1 MTKNNFLSAR
11 NIALMGMLGAM
22 AALLMFFEIPLVFLA
37 PNFYKLDFS
46 EIPVMVGTFALGPA
60 AGALIEAVKIL
71 IKLLIKPTT
80 TGGVGEL
87 ANFVVGCAMAVPAGL
102 LYRAH
107 KNKKTAVRSLLLG
120 TLSMTVLGIVV
131 NALVML
137 PFYSKF
143 MPMETIINLGAKVV
157 PAVDSVW
164 TFCLFC
170 VGPFNLFKGLVIS
183 VITFL
188 LYKRV
193 SPLIHSFQSGAKKG
207 KAK

>member
-1 MTKNNFLSAR
+1 MKKNNFWTTR

-22 AALLMFFEIPLVFLA
+22 GALLMYLELPLTFLA

-46 EIPVMVGTFALGPA
+46 EIPVMVGTFSLGPV
-60 AGALIEAVKIL
+60 AGAVIEAVKVL

-87 ANFVVGCAMAVPAGL
+87 ANFVVGCAIAVPAGII
-102 LYRAH
+102 YRCR
-107 KNKKTAVRSLLLG
+107 KNKKTAVISLLIG
-120 TLSMTVLGIVV
+120 TLCMTVVGIVV

-137 PFYSKF
+137 PFYSRF
-143 MPMETIINLGAKVV
+143 MPMDSIIAAGSKIV
-157 PAVDSVW
+157 PAVNSVW

-170 VGPFNLFKGLVIS
+170 VGPFNLFKGLLIS
-183 VITFL
+183 LITFL

-193 SPLIHSFQSGAKKG
+193 SPLIHSFQQKEG
-207 KAK
+207 KA

>member
-46 EIPVMVGTFALGPA
+46 ELPVMVGTFALGPA

-107 KNKKTAVRSLLLG
+107 KNKKTAVKSLLLG

-193 SPLIHSFQSGAKKG
+193 SPLIHSFQRGAKKG
-207 KAK
+207 KG

>member
-1 MTKNNFLSAR
+1 MANQKRFLSAR
-11 NIALMGMLGAM
+11 NMALMGMLGAM
-22 AALLMFFEIPLVFLA
+22 AALLMLFELPLTFLA

-46 EIPVMVGTFALGPA
+46 ELPVMVGTFALGPG

-87 ANFVVGCAMAVPAGL
+87 ANFVVGCAMAVPAGI

-107 KNKKTAVRSLLLG
+107 KNKKTAIWSLLLG
-120 TLSMTVLGIVV
+120 TLSMTVLGIVM

-143 MPMETIINLGAKVV
+143 MPMETIISLGAKVV
-157 PAVDSVW
+157 PAVNSVW

-183 VITFL
+183 LITFL

-193 SPLIHSFQSGAKKG
+193 SPLIHSFQNGAKK
-207 KAK
+207 AK

>member
-120 TLSMTVLGIVV
+120 TLSMTVLGVV
-131 NALVML
+131 MNALVML

-143 MPMETIINLGAKVV
+143 MPMETIISLGAKVV
-157 PAVDSVW
+157 PAVNSVW

-183 VITFL
+183 LITFL

-193 SPLIHSFQSGAKKG
+193 SPLIHSFQNGEK
-207 KAK
+207 KAKT

>member
-1 MTKNNFLSAR
+1 MNKNNFLSAR

-46 EIPVMVGTFALGPA
+46 ELPVMVGTFALGPA

-80 TGGVGEL
+80 TGGVGDL

-107 KNKKTAVRSLLLG
+107 KNKKTAVKSLLLG

-193 SPLIHSFQSGAKKG
+193 SPLIHSFQRGAKKG
-207 KAK
+207 KG

>member
-1 MTKNNFLSAR
+1 
-11 NIALMGMLGAM
+11 MGMLGAM

-46 EIPVMVGTFALGPA
+46 ELPVMIGTFALGPG
-60 AGALIEAVKIL
+60 AGALIEVVKIL
-71 IKLLIKPTT
+71 VKLLIKPTT

-107 KNKKTAVRSLLLG
+107 KNKMTAVNSLLLG
-120 TLSMTVLGIVV
+120 TLSMTVLGVVV

-143 MPMETIINLGAKVV
+143 MPMDTIISLGAKIV

-183 VITFL
+183 LITFL

-193 SPLIHSFQSGAKKG
+193 SPLIHSFRDGERKK
-207 KAK
+207 KA

>member
-1 MTKNNFLSAR
+1 MKNKFWNAR

-22 AALLMFFEIPLVFLA
+22 AALLMYLEVPLLFLA
-37 PNFYKLDFS
+37 PNFYKMDFS
-46 EIPVMVGTFALGPA
+46 EIPVMVGTFALGPL
-60 AGALIEAVKIL
+60 AGGMIEAVKIL
-71 IKLLIKPTT
+71 IKLLIKPST
-80 TGGVGEL
+80 TGGIGEL
-87 ANFVVGCAMAVPAGL
+87 ANFVVGCAMAVPAGM

-120 TLSMTVLGIVV
+120 TVCMTAIGVAV

-143 MPMETIINLGAKVV
+143 MPMDTIISLGAEIV

-183 VITFL
+183 LITFL

-193 SPLIHSFQSGAKKG
+193 SPLIHSFRDGERKK
-207 KAK
+207 KA

>member
-1 MTKNNFLSAR
+1 MNKNNFLSAR

-37 PNFYKLDFS
+37 PNFYKMDFS
-46 EIPVMVGTFALGPA
+46 ELPVMVGTFALGPA

-107 KNKKTAVRSLLLG
+107 KNKKTAVKSLLLG

-170 VGPFNLFKGLVIS
+170 VGPFNLFKGVVIS

-193 SPLIHSFQSGAKKG
+193 SPLIHSFQRGAKKG
-207 KAK
+207 KG

>member
-1 MTKNNFLSAR
+1 MKSKFWSAR

-22 AALLMFFEIPLVFLA
+22 AALLMFLEVPLVFLA
-37 PNFYKLDFS
+37 PNFYKMDFS
-46 EIPVMVGTFALGPA
+46 EIPVMVGTFALGPW
-60 AGALIEAVKIL
+60 AGGLIEAVKIL
-71 IKLLIKPTT
+71 IKLLIKPTS

-87 ANFVVGCAMAVPAGL
+87 ANFVVGCAMAIPAGL

-107 KNKKTAVRSLLLG
+107 KNKKTAVQSLLLG
-120 TLSMTVLGIVV
+120 TVSMTVLGVVV

-143 MPMETIINLGAKVV
+143 MPMDTIIGMGAKIV
-157 PAVDSVW
+157 PAVNSVW

-170 VGPFNLFKGLVIS
+170 VGPFTLFKGLVLS
-183 VITFL
+183 LITFL

-193 SPLIHSFQSGAKKG
+193 SPLIHSFRDKERKN
-207 KAK
+207 KAE

>member
-1 MTKNNFLSAR
+1 MKNSKFWSAR

-22 AALLMFFEIPLVFLA
+22 AALLMYLEIPLVFLA
-37 PNFYKLDFS
+37 PNFYKMDFS
-46 EIPVMVGTFALGPA
+46 EIPVMVGTFALGPF
-60 AGALIEAVKIL
+60 AGGLIEVIKIL
-71 IKLLIKPTT
+71 IKLLIKPTS

-102 LYRAH
+102 LYRAR
-107 KNKKTAVRSLLLG
+107 KNKKTAVKALLLG
-120 TLSMTVLGIVV
+120 TLCMTVLGVVV

-143 MPMETIINLGAKVV
+143 MPMETIISLGAKIV
-157 PAVDSVW
+157 PAVNSVW

-183 VITFL
+183 LITFL

-193 SPLIHSFQSGAKKG
+193 SPLIHSFRDGERKT
-207 KAK
+207 KA

>member
-1 MTKNNFLSAR
+1 
-11 NIALMGMLGAM
+11 MGMLGAM

-46 EIPVMVGTFALGPA
+46 ELPVMIGTFALGPG
-60 AGALIEAVKIL
+60 AGALIEVVKIL
-71 IKLLIKPTT
+71 VKLLIKPTT

-107 KNKKTAVRSLLLG
+107 KNKMTAVKSLLLG
-120 TLSMTVLGIVV
+120 TLSMTVLGVVV

-143 MPMETIINLGAKVV
+143 MPMDTIISLGAKIV

-183 VITFL
+183 LITFL

-193 SPLIHSFQSGAKKG
+193 SPLIHSFRDGERKK
-207 KAK
+207 KA

>member
-1 MTKNNFLSAR
+1 MKNSKFWSAR

-22 AALLMFFEIPLVFLA
+22 AALLMYLEIPLVFLA
-37 PNFYKLDFS
+37 PNFYKMD
-46 EIPVMVGTFALGPA
+46 TFALGPF
-60 AGALIEAVKIL
+60 AGGLIEAIKIL
-71 IKLLIKPTT
+71 IKLLIKPTS

-102 LYRAH
+102 LYRAR
-107 KNKKTAVRSLLLG
+107 KNKKTAVKALLLG
-120 TLSMTVLGIVV
+120 TLCMTVLGVVV

-143 MPMETIINLGAKVV
+143 MPMETIISLGAKIV
-157 PAVDSVW
+157 PAVNSVW

-183 VITFL
+183 LITFL

-193 SPLIHSFQSGAKKG
+193 SPLIHSFRDGERKT
-207 KAK
+207 KA

>member
-1 MTKNNFLSAR
+1 MKTRSVNVRSLCVIAIMSA
-11 NIALMGMLGAM
+11 LGAV
-22 AALLMFFEIPLVFLA
+22 LMFVEFPLPMLIPPFI
-37 PNFYKLDFS
+37 KMDFS
-46 EIPVMVGTFALGPA
+46 ELPVMIGTFSLGPA

-71 IKLLIKPTT
+71 IKLLIKPTS

-107 KNKKTAVRSLLLG
+107 KNKKTAVKSLLLG

-143 MPMETIINLGAKVV
+143 MPMETIISLGAKVV

-193 SPLIHSFQSGAKKG
+193 SPLIHSFQRGAKKG
-207 KAK
+207 KG